1 MGRKSQ
7 IVMRYP
13 SAHFT
18 IGSSITRAGHILSAD
33 IGARQEWHSLPPRRS
48 GTSGPVALHGNV
60 SKMADAPPLFFERR
74 LGGLFPACPAAEKA
88 LAAVNGRVRLKI
100 TRTQGNNKR
109 LALYWIT
116 LGIAAPMLDEQAPGL
131 TDKLLHNVL
140 KDRAGLVKIV
150 TLPSGDRIKDYE
162 SISFATMTEP
172 ERASFIDFA
181 FKTLSAWLGCSV
193 EELTNE
199 AKDAA

>member
-1 MGRKSQ
+1 
-7 IVMRYP
+7 
-13 SAHFT
+13 
-18 IGSSITRAGHILSAD
+18 
-33 IGARQEWHSLPPRRS
+33 
-48 GTSGPVALHGNV
+48 
-60 SKMADAPPLFFERR
+60 MADEAPLFFERR

-88 LAAVNGRVRLKI
+88 LAAVSGRVRVKI

-131 TDKLLHNVL
+131 TDELLHKVL
-140 KDRAGLVKIV
+140 KDRYGLVKV
-150 TLPSGDRIKDYE
+150 VKLPSGQEIKDYD
-162 SISFATMTEP
+162 SVGFASMTEP
-172 ERASFIDFA
+172 ERTKYIDWSFS
-181 FKTLSAWLGCSV
+181 TLSKWLGLSV

>member
-1 MGRKSQ
+1 
-7 IVMRYP
+7 
-13 SAHFT
+13 
-18 IGSSITRAGHILSAD
+18 
-33 IGARQEWHSLPPRRS
+33 
-48 GTSGPVALHGNV
+48 
-60 SKMADAPPLFFERR
+60 MADEAPLFFERR

-88 LAAVNGRVRLKI
+88 LSAVQGRVRVKI

-131 TDKLLHNVL
+131 TDELLHKVL
-140 KDRAGLVKIV
+140 KDRYGLVKV
-150 TLPSGDRIKDYE
+150 VKLPSGEIIKDYD
-162 SISFATMTEP
+162 SLGFASMTEP
-172 ERASFIDFA
+172 ERAKFIDWA
-181 FKTLSAWLGCSV
+181 FTTLSKWLGVSV